1 MRLINTA
8 TLQLESFPR
17 FDRPQIPPYAI
28 LSHRWGA
35 DEISLQEMQ
44 TPTPSLTSKLGYQK
58 VVKCSA
64 VAASFGFE
72 YIWIDTCCIDKTNNV
87 ELTEAINSMFNYY
100 RDADVCYAYLADVP
114 SDDDASAEGSGFRR
128 SSWFT
133 RGWTL
138 QELIAPENVVFY
150 GGDWRDIGTKS
161 SLEKLIAEITLIS
174 PYALNGYGGL
184 SSKFS
189 VAQKMAWA
197 SNRQTERIED
207 MAYCLMGLFGV
218 NMPLIYGEGQN
229 AFKRLQLELLKES
242 VDQSIFAWRAQIP
255 TANGFR
261 RGLLAYH
268 PAEFR
273 DGHDI
278 VRENTGHPLSEFSMT
293 NVGLKITLPLL
304 DSKESEV
311 LVGPVTTFIAILGC
325 VRMYQG
331 LRVKDFPRLKFYG
344 IYLNLVGGMYTRTDP
359 DQIKLVGVNLVRSA
373 SNHAIYVPQVLGP
386 HFPPRQPTRHWLY
399 VFQRRLSPLSD
410 IRTSDPGNHNFVP
423 WKLGND
429 EVKLKFEAQGRNHEA
444 HHVLLFKYNKGQ
456 SACAVYFNVY
466 LETFS
471 HLETFSYLETLS
483 HLETF
488 SHHIQADM
496 GLEDF
501 NQLKAGNWT
510 LPRRGQL
517 ASCDRSSIVLHG
529 GQILYFA
536 VRQGYA
542 DGNRARFV
550 EVSVDGDFQLVQMFE
565 RLRLTRTN
573 RSAA

>member
-138 QELIAPENVVFY
+138 QELIAPESVTFY

-161 SLEKLIAEITLIS
+161 SLEKLIAEITLIT
-174 PYALNGYGGL
+174 PFALNRYATS

-197 SNRQTERIED
+197 SNRRTERIED

-242 VDQSIFAWRAQIP
+242 NDQSIFAWRAQ
-255 TANGFR
+255 TETSQYYR

-273 DGHDI
+273 DAHDI
-278 VRENTGHPLSEFSMT
+278 VRSVTCHPLSEFSMT

-304 DSKESEV
+304 DSKQCEA
-311 LVGPVTTFIAILGC
+311 LDGFVTTNKKTFIAILGC
-325 VRMYQG
+325 QRVHQG
-331 LRVKDFPRLKFYG
+331 PTINFPGPEFYG
-344 IYLNLVGGMYTRTDP
+344 IYLQLVGEMYQRTNP
-359 DQIKLVGVNLVRSA
+359 TQIKLVDRALIRSA
-373 SNHAIYVPQVLGP
+373 SHRAVSVPQVLGSP
-386 HFPPRQPTRHWLY
+386 FSPLKPTRPWLH
-399 VFQRRLSPLSD
+399 VFQRRLSPVSD
-410 IRTSDPGNHNFVP
+410 IHISDPANHRLVP
-423 WKLGND
+423 WKLGNE
-429 EVKLKFEAQGRNHEA
+429 EVKLKFETHRSNYEVYHG
-444 HHVLLFKYNKGQ
+444 LLFKYNKGQ
-456 SACAVYFNVY
+456 STCAAYFTVFPG
-466 LETFS
+466 TFV
-471 HLETFSYLETLS
+471 HY
-483 HLETF
+483 
-488 SHHIQADM
+488 IQVDM
-496 GLEDF
+496 GLEVLD
-501 NQLKAGNWT
+501 QLKAGYWT
-510 LPRRGQL
+510 LPRSGQL
-517 ASCDRSSIVLHG
+517 TSCDRSSIVLQG
-529 GQILYFA
+529 GQVLYLA
-536 VRQGYA
+536 IRQGYV
-542 DGNRARFV
+542 DGYRAQFV
-550 EVSVDGDFQLVQMFE
+550 ELSVDGDFHLVQVFK
-565 RLRLTRTN
+565 RLRTTRSVGLPLFLRILTN
-573 RSAA
+573 YV